1 MTEKT
6 MTREELAR
14 LLKERTYLEGDFT
27 LSSGRK
33 SHYIIDKYLFE
44 TDPDLLRAVAKEM
57 AARIPDSVN
66 RIAGVELGGVPL
78 ATAVSLETG
87 KPFIIVK
94 KESKGYG
101 TNKAV
106 EGAYEEGE
114 SVVVVEDV
122 LTTAGQA
129 IKGVR
134 RLEAIGVR
142 VAKLIGVVNRQE
154 GAAENLEEA
163 GVAWEA
169 IFTRDD
175 LGIEA
180 KG

>member
-1 MTEKT
+1 MK
-6 MTREELAR
+6 RDELAT
-14 LLKERTYLEGDFT
+14 LLKERTYKEGDFT

-44 TDPDLLRAVAKEM
+44 TDPVLLRAVAVEM
-57 AARIPDSVN
+57 AARIPDDVG

-78 ATAVSLETG
+78 ATAVALETG
-87 KPFIIVK
+87 IPFLIVK
-94 KESKGYG
+94 KQAKGYG
-101 TNKAV
+101 TNKAI

-114 SVVVVEDV
+114 RVALVEDV

-129 IKGVR
+129 IKGIR
-134 RLEAIGVR
+134 RLEEAGVR
-142 VAKLIGVVNRQE
+142 VAKLIGVVDRQE
-154 GAAENLEEA
+154 GAAENLDEA
-163 GVAWEA
+163 GVTWEA

-180 KG
+180 RA

>member
-1 MTEKT
+1 MERKQ
-6 MTREELAR
+6 LAA
-14 LLKERTYLEGDFT
+14 LIKERTYKEGDFT

-44 TDPDLLRAVAKEM
+44 TDPELLKAVAAEM
-57 AARIPDSVN
+57 AARIPEGTD

-101 TNKAV
+101 TNKVV
-106 EGAYEEGE
+106 EGAYKPGE
-114 SVVVVEDV
+114 NVVLVEDV

-129 IKGVR
+129 LKGAR
-134 RLEAIGVR
+134 RLQDIGLKVQ
-142 VAKLIGVVNRQE
+142 KLIGVVDRQE
-154 GAAENLEEA
+154 GAAENIEEA
-163 GVAWEA
+163 GIPWEA
-169 IFTRDD
+169 VFTRED

-180 KG
+180 SA

>member
-1 MTEKT
+1 
-6 MTREELAR
+6 MTRDRLVA
-14 LLKERTYLEGDFT
+14 LLKERTYKEGDFT

-44 TDPDLLRAVAKEM
+44 TDPVLLREVAREI
-57 AARIPDSVN
+57 AQRIPAETD

-78 ATAVSLETG
+78 ATAVALETG
-87 KPFIIVK
+87 KPFLIVK

-101 TNKAV
+101 TNKQI
-106 EGAYEEGE
+106 EGAYQTGDK
-114 SVVVVEDV
+114 VVLVEDV

-129 IKGVR
+129 LKGVQKLKECGLDVIR
-134 RLEAIGVR
+134 
-142 VAKLIGVVNRQE
+142 LIGVIDRQE
-154 GAAENLEEA
+154 GAAENLDAA

-169 IFTRDD
+169 VFTRSD

-180 KG
+180 SA